1 MRRHPRPG
9 RRRGGWRRLAE
20 VALPGRGRLGR
31 APRAAVHEAVSP
43 PARGAAKDHIG
54 GAPGWLAPA
63 GTDRVTPTQARVQQ
77 PVSSPCRP
85 KAWFRRR
92 LQYYQSSGKGT
103 WNVPVNATQPQRRQ
117 LRRPPLARTGGELR
131 PFRAVT
137 ATAGLAMVKDK
148 KVDVIARDYT
158 INLHKALHGM
168 YAAPTP
174 HSSSLGLGCAAPCAA
189 GRLGSGRGGTA
200 GRAAP
205 RGPRPHRQAH
215 GGCHDRGMRV
225 VRLEPLVRSVNLP
238 SSGIT
243 TL

>member
-77 PVSSPCRP
+77 PVSSPCPPEGVVPSPSAVLSILRQ
-85 KAWFRRR
+85 RNM
-92 LQYYQSSGKGT
+92 
-103 WNVPVNATQPQRRQ
+103 NVAPSTQPSRSGRRQ

-174 HSSSLGLGCAAPCAA
+174 HSSSLGLGCAAPCAGGA
-189 GRLGSGRGGTA
+189 VGLGARGNSGARRSARPAAAPLGPRRGCRGGAA
-200 GRAAP
+200 G
-205 RGPRPHRQAH
+205 
-215 GGCHDRGMRV
+215 
-225 VRLEPLVRSVNLP
+225 
-238 SSGIT
+238 
-243 TL
+243 